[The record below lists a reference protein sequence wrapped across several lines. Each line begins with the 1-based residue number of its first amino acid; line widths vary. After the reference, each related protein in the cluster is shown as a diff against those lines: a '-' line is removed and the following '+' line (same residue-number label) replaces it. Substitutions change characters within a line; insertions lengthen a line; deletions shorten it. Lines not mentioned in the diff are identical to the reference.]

1 MLLKFSIIAVFIL
14 GLFLAGPSIFAYAE
28 SPQKASDDTITIKAN
43 YKEQLEERI
52 FATGD
57 VEIHYKNIKL
67 FADSIELNTETKD
80 VFARGNV
87 VIQMPDEQLSVEEIL
102 INLDSTEGTLQK
114 GFGLVQPTVR
124 YEAETIERK
133 DANFYRFHK
142 ASITSCTQTNPR
154 WKFSFS
160 KANFKK
166 NDYIEMWNS
175 VLSIKKI
182 PVFYLPYMRYPLGK
196 EKSTGFLT
204 PQLGFSGRKGMVFA
218 QGFYWALKRNMDAT
232 INYNYYSTRGMGGG
246 LEYRYLFSQGTG
258 GRLNLYY
265 FFFKE
270 DPERETPP
278 NAYIFRFNHNQP
290 LPHGF
295 AIVADVDY
303 QSSFDFLREFDNDY
317 KRALVSNRR
326 SQVYLFRYWSY
337 YKLYMQVSRFETHF
351 TEINDSVIS
360 YNFPQIN
367 FSIHQL
373 KLFNPLYFSF
383 SSSFRRWE
391 YGWQWQYQNNS
402 QSQSQSLALTPALTL
417 PFKLIPWVSLSC
429 SFVGKFNYYF
439 QSYDP
444 SSWRVVDEPILTSNF
459 VLHTKLVGPVFYKI
473 YYGAQGEAKVK
484 HVIEPYCT
492 YHYES
497 PVGASDRIIT
507 PAGFFRF
514 HYVRYGINN
523 HVIVRENKKPRTIFT
538 LGVSNTFYIA
548 EEESPLNRFRV
559 EGVIPQFEDIRGY
572 IRFYPLRKYRLDF
585 SAGFNP
591 YFKTFSSL
599 RMTANFGNPGDLVNL
614 RVNWYKGVNPYQKKA
629 WYNRHQIG
637 CAGGFRIP
645 KYSLEAWAQ
654 FDFNIQQRKMLYSA
668 VSLTY
673 HYHCLDFLAY
683 LKIFYFRDKPEMQF
697 RVTFGLGNIGKTT
710 DFLGGAEF

>member
-1 MLLKFSIIAVFIL
+1 MLRKKAVFFLLFSLIFIGNFLFGLQESSFSGGTQIL
-14 GLFLAGPSIFAYAE
+14 ADHIEKVEG
-28 SPQKASDDTITIKAN
+28 
-43 YKEQLEERI
+43 RI
-52 FATGD
+52 FATGN
-57 VEIHYKNIKL
+57 VEIHYKDIKI

-87 VIQMPDEQLSVEEIL
+87 VIQLPDEQLSGEEML
-102 INLDSTEGTLQK
+102 INLDSTEGTLQR
-114 GFGLVQPTVR
+114 GFGLIQPTVR
-124 YEAETIERK
+124 YEAEIIERK
-133 DANFYRFHK
+133 DANVYSFRK
-142 ASITSCTQTNPR
+142 ANITSCTQTNPR

-160 KANFKK
+160 KANLKK

-204 PQLGFSGRKGMVFA
+204 PQLGFSGRKGLVFA
-218 QGFYWALKRNMDAT
+218 QSFFLALKRNMDAT
-232 INYNYYSTRGMGGG
+232 FDFNYYSTWGMGGG
-246 LEYRYLFSQGTG
+246 LGFRYLFSQGTG
-258 GRLNLYY
+258 GWLNLYY

-270 DPERETPP
+270 NPERETLP
-278 NAYIFRFNHNQP
+278 NAYILRFYHNQP
-290 LPHGF
+290 LPYGF
-295 AIVADVDY
+295 GMVADVDY

-317 KRALVSNRR
+317 RRALVSNRR
-326 SQVYLFRYWSY
+326 SQVFLFRYWSY

-351 TEINDSVIS
+351 TERNNSIIS
-360 YNFPQIN
+360 NSFPQIN
-367 FSIHQL
+367 FNTSQI
-373 KLFNPLYFSF
+373 KLFKPLYFSF
-383 SSSFRRWE
+383 SSSFNRWE
-391 YGWQWQYQNNS
+391 YGWQQAYLHGTQR
-402 QSQSQSLALTPALTL
+402 QSQSLTVSPSLTF
-417 PFKLIPWVSLSC
+417 PFNLIPWVTVSS
-429 SFVGKFNYYF
+429 SFLGRFNYYF
-439 QSYDP
+439 QSFEP
-444 SSWRVVDEPILTSNF
+444 NTGIVVDEPILTSSF
-459 VLHTKLVGPVFYKI
+459 VLHSNLVGPVFYKI
-473 YYGAQGEAKVK
+473 YYGAKGEAKAK

-514 HYVRYGINN
+514 HYVRYGLNN
-523 HVIVRENKKPRTIFT
+523 HVIVREDKTPRTIFT

-559 EGVIPQFEDIRGY
+559 EEEIPKFEDIRGY
-572 IRFYPLRKYRLDF
+572 IRFYPSRRYRLDF

-599 RMTANFGNPGDLVNL
+599 RMTANFNLPGDLVNL
-614 RVNWYKGVNPYQKKA
+614 RINWFKGINPYEEEA

-637 CAGGFRIP
+637 CAGGFTIP

-654 FDFNIQQRKMLYSA
+654 FDFNIQKRKMLYSA
-668 VSLTY
+668 VSLIY
-673 HYHCLDFLAY
+673 HYQCLDFKAD

-697 RVTFGLGNIGKTT
+697 RISFGLGNIGKTT